1 MVGRDVI
8 QRRLAVLLDALSDLR
23 RYRSRFDAAALQADR
38 DAQHM
43 VLHALYIA
51 AQAAIDIAMHGS
63 AGTEQPEAA
72 TYQEAFRRLQQSGLL
87 DVSLRDAGEVDGC
100 VLMREDIAQ
109 AGPARH
115 PSCQT
120 LHGDLGDLEDFA
132 RVAASWK

>member
-8 QRRLAVLLDALSDLR
+8 QRRLAVLLDALADLR
-23 RYRSRFDAAALQADR
+23 RYRARFDAVALQADR

-43 VLHALYIA
+43 VLHALYVA

-87 DVSLRDAGEVDGC
+87 DAKLAARMAGWAGLRN
-100 VLMREDIAQ
+100 VLAHQYATIDLARIA
-109 AGPARH
+109 H
-115 PSCQT
+115 T
-120 LHGDLGDLEDFA
+120 LNAELGDLEEFA

>member
-23 RYRSRFDAAALQADR
+23 RYRSRFDAGALQADR

-43 VLHALYIA
+43 VLHSLYIA

-87 DVSLRDAGEVDGC
+87 DVSLATRMAGWAGLRNVLAHQYATVD
-100 VLMREDIAQ
+100 LARIA
-109 AGPARH
+109 
-115 PSCQT
+115 QT